1 MTVGM
6 QKTMWKEI
14 AKNIERSGMTRDE
27 KIENFSTVMAILSNI
42 SKPEEMTD
50 YYSRL
55 EQLQKSIE

>member
-1 MTVGM
+1 
-6 QKTMWKEI
+6 MWKEI